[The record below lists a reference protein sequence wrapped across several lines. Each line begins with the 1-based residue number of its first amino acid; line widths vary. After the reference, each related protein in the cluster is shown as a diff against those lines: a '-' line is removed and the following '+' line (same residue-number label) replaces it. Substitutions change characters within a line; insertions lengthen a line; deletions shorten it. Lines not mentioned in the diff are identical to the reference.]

1 MSLFATLWTGLL
13 PLAADAPSPSPQPG
27 GNPLMQSLLFIG
39 VMFAILYFLMSRPQR
54 KRQREHADMI
64 SNLKKGDKVITR
76 GGIHGVITHVRDREI
91 ILKVDDNCRLTLSR
105 SAIAGVV
112 SPGEG
117 EGGKEEKSEK
127 SEKS

>member
-13 PLAADAPSPSPQPG
+13 PLAADAPAPQQPG

-39 VMFAILYFLMSRPQR
+39 VMFAILYFLMIRPQR
-54 KRQREHADMI
+54 KRQREHVDMV
-64 SNLKKGDKVITR
+64 SNLKKGDKIISR
-76 GGIHGVITHVRDREI
+76 GGIHGIITHVRDREV

-112 SPGEG
+112 APGEG
-117 EGGKEEKSEK
+117 EGGKDEKGEKS
-127 SEKS
+127 